1 MIHPSKLASCLAKAL
16 FLQKEKE
23 KGYWEA
29 MVLTTK
35 IAIIDD
41 HQLFRE
47 GVKRI
52 LEFERTFEV
61 VAEGDDGSEALAIVE
76 KYKPDVVIMDI
87 NMPHMNGVEATR
99 TLVEKYPQTKV
110 IILSIHDDENY
121 VMHALQ
127 TGARGY
133 LLKEMDADALIE
145 AVRVVADGGSY
156 LHPKVTH
163 SLVREYRRLVETEE
177 KENAGS
183 GGTTYLHMIEVRRPL
198 HLLTRRECEVL
209 QMLADGKSNRGI
221 GEGLFISEKTVKN
234 HVSNILQKMNVNDR
248 TQAVVVAIKNGWVE
262 VK

>member
-1 MIHPSKLASCLAKAL
+1 MA
-16 FLQKEKE
+16 
-23 KGYWEA
+23 
-29 MVLTTK
+29 TK
-35 IAIIDD
+35 IVIIDD

-52 LEFERTFEV
+52 LEFEKSFQV
-61 VAEGDDGSEALAIVE
+61 VAEADDGSEALELV
-76 KYKPDVVIMDI
+76 KTYNPDVVIMDI
-87 NMPHMNGVEATR
+87 NMPQMNGIEATR
-99 TLVEKYPQTKV
+99 ELVERFPDTKV

-121 VMHALQ
+121 VTHALQ
-127 TGARGY
+127 TGAQGY
-133 LLKEMDADALIE
+133 LLKEMDADALID
-145 AVRVVADGGSY
+145 AVRIVAEGGSY

-163 SLVREYRRLVETEE
+163 NLVNEYRRLTSGV
-177 KENAGS
+177 ARGGS
-183 GGTTYLHMIEVRRPL
+183 YLPMREIRRPL

-221 GEGLFISEKTVKN
+221 GEALFISEKTVKN

>member
-1 MIHPSKLASCLAKAL
+1 M
-16 FLQKEKE
+16 
-23 KGYWEA
+23 
-29 MVLTTK
+29 TTK
-35 IAIIDD
+35 IVIIDD

-52 LEFERTFEV
+52 LEFEKSFKV
-61 VAEGDDGSEALAIVE
+61 VAEGDDGTEALTIVE
-76 KYKPDVVIMDI
+76 EHRPDVVIMDI
-87 NMPHMNGVEATR
+87 NMPEMNGVEATR
-99 TLVEKYPQTKV
+99 ELVKNYPNTKV

-121 VMHALQ
+121 VTHALQ
-127 TGARGY
+127 TGACGY

-163 SLVREYRRLVETEE
+163 NLVKEYRRLA
-177 KENAGS
+177 AGVGR
-183 GGTTYLHMIEVRRPL
+183 GGSYIATAEVRRPL

-221 GEGLFISEKTVKN
+221 GESLYISEKTVKN

-262 VK
+262 VR

>member
-1 MIHPSKLASCLAKAL
+1 M
-16 FLQKEKE
+16 
-23 KGYWEA
+23 
-29 MVLTTK
+29 TTK
-35 IAIIDD
+35 IVIIDD

-52 LEFERTFEV
+52 LEFEKSFQV
-61 VAEGDDGSEALAIVE
+61 VAEGEDGSEALRLVE
-76 KYKPDVVIMDI
+76 EFQPDVVIMDI
-87 NMPHMNGVEATR
+87 NMPQVNGVEATR
-99 TLVEKYPQTKV
+99 ELVDKYPDTKI

-121 VMHALQ
+121 VTHALQ
-127 TGARGY
+127 TGAIGY

-145 AVRVVADGGSY
+145 AVKVVADGGSY

-163 SLVREYRRLVETEE
+163 NLVNEYRKLA
-177 KENAGS
+177 AGVARS
-183 GGTTYLHMIEVRRPL
+183 GGAYLQTMEIRRPL

-221 GEGLFISEKTVKN
+221 GEALFISEKTVKN